1 MLVHKISN
9 GLMSLMLFMI
19 SNVSSGRYLANNP
32 CVLALLF
39 FFIFS
44 GGAPVDLPPCIR
56 QRPFGIA
63 QFLHDF
69 PLLVL
74 APQRFLFLTAWALFC
89 IYIHTTVLICILGM
103 KKAPC

>member
-19 SNVSSGRYLANNP
+19 SNVSPGRYLANKP

-63 QFLHDF
+63 QFLQV
-69 PLLVL
+69 PPSRVL
-74 APQRFLFLTAWALFC
+74 APHFLRLTAWALFRFLL
-89 IYIHTTVLICILGM
+89 IYINTTVLICI
-103 KKAPC
+103 